1 MPIRFRNRFTIKAN
15 RIISSTIKNFGKIKI
30 IPGVFAFVRSR
41 TTVYGGSFASPRRL
55 WMPRSRVIERSEHHP
70 IR

>member
-30 IPGVFAFVRSR
+30 IPGVFALVRSR
-41 TTVYGGSFASPRRL
+41 TTVYGEASLPRDGSGCHGL
-55 WMPRSRVIERSEHHP
+55 G
-70 IR
+70 